1 MVFLNFI
8 VMLSQG
14 FLENLYNL
22 LELKVEDIQSIS
34 GGDISSAYLIETS
47 SENFF
52 LKVNS
57 DIEAGEMF
65 MSEAKALKLIAK
77 TNTIATP
84 KVYACDSFRNE
95 SFLLMEYIESKRAS
109 SSDLILFGQQLAQLH
124 QVTSDYFGFEENN
137 FIGNLRQS
145 NNKHN
150 NWNDFYIEE
159 RLIPQLQLAKSK
171 GLLNDSEFPEMGIM
185 KEDCFIYFKDVKPS
199 LLHGDLWSGNYLI
212 SESGKPYLIDP
223 ATYFGHSE
231 VDIAMSKLFGGFGQ
245 SFYDSYHKI
254 IPKNELT
261 DSRIELYQLYYLLVH
276 LNLFG
281 RSYYSSV
288 KGLLRKYF

>member
-8 VMLSQG
+8 VMLSQA
-14 FLENLYNL
+14 FLENLSNL
-22 LELKVEDIQSIS
+22 LELKIEHIHSVS

-47 SENFF
+47 SEKYF

-57 DIEAGEMF
+57 DIDAGEMF
-65 MSEAKALKLIAK
+65 KSEAKALKLIAK

-84 KVYACDSFRNE
+84 KVYACDSFRND
-95 SFLLMEYIESKRAS
+95 SFLLMEYIEPKRAS
-109 SSDLILFGQQLAQLH
+109 SEDLKLFGQQLAQLH
-124 QVTSDYFGFEENN
+124 QVTSDEFGFESNN
-137 FIGNLRQS
+137 FIGSLHQS
-145 NNKHN
+145 NNKHKL
-150 NWNDFYIEE
+150 WIDFYIEE
-159 RLIPQLQLAKSK
+159 RLIPQLHLAKSK
-171 GLLNDSEFPEMGIM
+171 GLLNDSEFPEMGKM
-185 KEDCFIYFKDVKPS
+185 KEDCSIYFKDVNPS

-212 SESGKPYLIDP
+212 SESGKPYLIDS

-254 IPKNELT
+254 IPKDNFT

-276 LNLFG
+276 LNIFG
-281 RSYYSSV
+281 SSYYFSV
-288 KGLLRKYF
+288 KGLLKKYF